1 MSKKS
6 WLNTL
11 IINFENYFKFKKT
24 KRLHD
29 PIFFGNE
36 NKYLKEC
43 ISSGFVSYVGNFVNI
58 FEDKICKYTKSKH
71 SIATS
76 SGTAALHLALNYYK
90 IDKYCEVLLPSF
102 TYVATANAIKY
113 CNSNPNFVDIET
125 DSLGVCPK
133 KLELYLKK
141 IGIKKGKKLIN
152 KNTNKHIKALIVVH
166 VFGFPAKI
174 NEIKK
179 ICRKYNIYLIEDA
192 AEAVGSFFNK
202 KHLGTFGDIGILSF
216 NGNKTITT
224 GGGGII
230 LVKTKKAAKYIKHLT
245 THAKVKIGN
254 DFIHDQI
261 GFNYRMTNL
270 SAAVGCAQLEN
281 ISKIINAKRK
291 NFNDYYKIFNGYK
304 EIKIIKEPNFSKTN
318 YWLITAVFKNK
329 ILRDKF
335 TDRLNKKGFGLRY
348 TWRPLHSLG
357 IFKSCPSDNMTNSNK
372 IYDHAVTLPSSPILN
387 IKKNK

>member
-1 MSKKS
+1 MKK
-6 WLNTL
+6 NNNFDDL
-11 IINFENYFKFKKT
+11 ISDFENYFRFKKS

-36 NKYLKEC
+36 AKYLKEC

-58 FEDKICKYTKSKH
+58 FENKISKYTKSNY

-90 IDKYCEVLLPSF
+90 IDKGCEVLLPSF

-125 DSLGVCPK
+125 ESFGVCPI

-141 IGIKKGKKLIN
+141 IGIRKGKKLIN
-152 KNTNKHIKALIVVH
+152 KNTKKHIKALIIVH

-179 ICRKYNIYLIEDA
+179 ICKKYGIYLIEDA
-192 AEAVGSFFNK
+192 AEAVGTFFNK
-202 KHLGTFGDIGILSF
+202 KHLGTFGDMGILSF
-216 NGNKTITT
+216 NGNKTITS

-230 LVKTKKAAKYIKHLT
+230 LVKTKKAANYLKHLS

-281 ISKIINAKRK
+281 IGKIIKSKRK
-291 NFNDYYKIFNGYK
+291 NFSDYNKIFKGYK
-304 EIKIIKEPNFSKTN
+304 KEVQIIKEPRLSTTN
-318 YWLITAVFKNK
+318 YWLITAVFKSKSLRNK
-329 ILRDKF
+329 FVNI
-335 TDRLNKKGFGLRY
+335 LNKKGFGLRY
-348 TWRPLHSLG
+348 TWKPLHSLD
-357 IFKSCPSDNMTNSNK
+357 IFKNCPSDNMINSNR
-372 IYDHAVTLPSSPILN
+372 IYNNSVNLPSSPILN
-387 IKKNK
+387 LKKK

>member
-1 MSKKS
+1 MKNNNNFNS
-6 WLNTL
+6 L
-11 IINFENYFKFKKT
+11 ISDFENYFRSKKS

-36 NKYLKEC
+36 TKYLKEC

-58 FEDKICKYTKSKH
+58 FENKISNYTKSKY

-76 SGTAALHLALNYYK
+76 SGTAALHLALNYYN
-90 IDKYCEVLLPSF
+90 IDKDCEVLLPSY

-125 DSLGVCPK
+125 ESLGVCPD

-141 IGIKKGKKLIN
+141 IGIRKGKKLIN
-152 KNTNKHIKALIVVH
+152 KYTKKHIKALIIVH
-166 VFGFPAKI
+166 IFGFPAKI
-174 NEIKK
+174 NEVKK

-192 AEAVGSFFNK
+192 AEAVGTFFKK
-202 KHLGTFGDIGILSF
+202 KHLGTFGDMGILSF
-216 NGNKTITT
+216 NGNKTITS

-230 LVKTKKAAKYIKHLT
+230 LVKTKKAANYIKHLS

-254 DFIHDQI
+254 DFVHDQI

-281 ISKIINAKRK
+281 IGKIIKAKRK
-291 NFNDYYKIFNGYK
+291 NFNDYYKIFKRYK
-304 EIKIIKEPNFSKTN
+304 EIKIIKEPSLSKTN
-318 YWLITAVFKNK
+318 YWLITAVFKSKSLRNK
-329 ILRDKF
+329 FINI
-335 TDRLNKKGFGLRY
+335 LNKKGFGLRY
-348 TWRPLHSLG
+348 TWKPLHSLD
-357 IFKSCPSDNMTNSNK
+357 IFKNCPSDNMINSNK
-372 IYDHAVTLPSSPILN
+372 LYNNAVNLPSSPILN
-387 IKKNK
+387 IKK

>member
-1 MSKKS
+1 MKKKNS
-6 WLNTL
+6 FDNL
-11 IINFENYFKFKKT
+11 ISDFENYFRFKKSR
-24 KRLHD
+24 RLHD

-36 NKYLKEC
+36 TKYLKEC
-43 ISSGFVSYVGNFVNI
+43 INSGFVSYVGNFVNI
-58 FEDKICKYTKSKH
+58 FESKISKYTNSKY

-90 IDKYCEVLLPSF
+90 IDKDCEVLLPSF

-125 DSLGVCPK
+125 ESLGVCPE

-141 IGIKKGKKLIN
+141 IGSIKGKKLIN
-152 KNTNKHIKALIVVH
+152 KNTKKHIKALIVVH

-192 AEAVGSFFNK
+192 AEAVGTFLNK
-202 KHLGTFGDIGILSF
+202 KHLGTFGDMGVLSF
-216 NGNKTITT
+216 NGNKTITS

-230 LVKTKKAAKYIKHLT
+230 LVKSKKAASYLKHLS

-254 DFIHDQI
+254 DFTHDHI

-281 ISKIINAKRK
+281 ISKIIKAKRK
-291 NFNDYYKIFNGYK
+291 NFNDYLKIFKSYK
-304 EIKIIKEPNFSKTN
+304 EIKIIKEPSSSKTN
-318 YWLITAVFKNK
+318 YWLITAVFKTESLRNK
-329 ILRDKF
+329 FINI
-335 TDRLNKKGFGLRY
+335 LNKKGFGLRY
-348 TWRPLHSLG
+348 TWKPLHSLD
-357 IFKSCPSDNMTNSNK
+357 IFKNCPSDNMTNSNE
-372 IYDHAVTLPSSPILN
+372 IYNKTINLPSSPILN
-387 IKKNK
+387 IKK

>member
-1 MSKKS
+1 MKKK
-6 WLNTL
+6 N
-11 IINFENYFKFKKT
+11 NFENLISDFYNYFRFKRS

-36 NKYLKEC
+36 TKYLKEC

-58 FEDKICKYTKSKH
+58 FENKINKYTKSKY

-90 IDKYCEVLLPSF
+90 INKDCEVLLPSY

-125 DSLGVCPK
+125 ENLGVCPD

-141 IGIKKGKKLIN
+141 IGIRKGRKLIN
-152 KNTNKHIKALIVVH
+152 KYTKKHIKALIIVH
-166 VFGFPAKI
+166 IFGFPAKI
-174 NEIKK
+174 NEVKK
-179 ICRKYNIYLIEDA
+179 ICKKYNIYLIEDA
-192 AEAVGSFFNK
+192 AEAVGSFFKK
-202 KHLGTFGDIGILSF
+202 KHLGTFGDMGILSF
-216 NGNKTITT
+216 NGNKTITS
-224 GGGGII
+224 GGGGAI
-230 LVKTKKAAKYIKHLT
+230 LVKTKKTANYIKHLS

-281 ISKIINAKRK
+281 IDKIIKAKRK
-291 NFNDYYKIFNGYK
+291 NFNDYYKIFKRYK
-304 EIKIIKEPNFSKTN
+304 EIKILKEPNFSKTN
-318 YWLITAVFKNK
+318 YWLITAVFKSKSLRNK
-329 ILRDKF
+329 FVNI
-335 TDRLNKKGFGLRY
+335 LNKKGFGLRY
-348 TWRPLHSLG
+348 TWKPLHSLD
-357 IFKSCPSDNMTNSNK
+357 IFKNCQSDNIINSNK
-372 IYDHAVTLPSSPILN
+372 LYNTGVNLPSSPILN
-387 IKKNK
+387 FEKIK